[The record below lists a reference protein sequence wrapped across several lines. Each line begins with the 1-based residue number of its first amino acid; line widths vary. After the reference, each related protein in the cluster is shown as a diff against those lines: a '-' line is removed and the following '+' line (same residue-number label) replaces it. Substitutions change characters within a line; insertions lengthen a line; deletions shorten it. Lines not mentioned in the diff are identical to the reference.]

1 MRSFTP
7 YIKGIVTFAFLATAV
22 SAAQA
27 QTARKFGGKNPTVR
41 LCPATCSAVNGHGFK
56 AGAATTVYETKSGWA
71 RVSGYL
77 DRAKLVASFGEKT
90 PAKPALWVPVSALA
104 STAKAKAPA
113 KKKTV
118 AKKKTAK
125 KVVAKKP
132 RRVSV
137 IDRLARLRNPALPK
151 FRPGTSVVAAP
162 AAEAPTTVV
171 AEVVEQEPIVETPV
185 VETPVVETPKAEV
198 AAVPVKPVVVDTQ
211 GGNQKALTWEQVQA
225 KIAAQKKAEQSGQAQ
240 APAKPAAVAVKKE
253 PDNAAKVAAAQKAAE
268 RKAAAKAAALEREK
282 KRAEAK
288 RLRDEAR
295 AKRNEER
302 KKAAEAAKAKRVAAA
317 KAAREEAARKRAEAK
332 AAKAAKAKEIAD
344 AKKAEAAKAAKV
356 ASAAKTD
363 KKVGYN
369 PPKEDGTLALG
380 ANGQAVKLPPLVSS
394 TTKTEPVKVE
404 AAKPVETAPV
414 AVKEEPVKVAS
425 VETPAKPAGPE
436 PTFTSAEADPIDF
449 GKRPKKLTKALLDKR
464 LRKLPGRKSKV
475 KPEIVIAMRHSA
487 LGLLKSGECKGI
499 AGGGKSAVP
508 GMFFITCSED
518 PGYLRQFPI
527 VEESW

>member
-1 MRSFTP
+1 MRSFTL

-41 LCPATCSAVNGHGFK
+41 LCPATCTAVNGHGFK

-125 KVVAKKP
+125 KAVAKKP

-151 FRPGTSVVAAP
+151 FRPGTSVATAP
-162 AAEAPTTVV
+162 VVEAPTTVV
-171 AEVVEQEPIVETPV
+171 AEAVEQEPV
-185 VETPVVETPKAEV
+185 VETPVVETPKAVV
-198 AAVPVKPVVVDTQ
+198 AAAPVKPVVVDTQ

-253 PDNAAKVAAAQKAAE
+253 TDNAAKVAAAQKAAE

-295 AKRNEER
+295 VKRNEER

-317 KAAREEAARKRAEAK
+317 KAAREEAAQKRAEAK

-344 AKKAEAAKAAKV
+344 AKKAEAAKAAK
-356 ASAAKTD
+356 AADAAKAE

-369 PPKEDGTLALG
+369 PPKEDSTVALG

-404 AAKPVETAPV
+404 AAKPVETASV
-414 AVKEEPVKVAS
+414 TVKEEPVKVAS